1 MQFATQPERYLGNHR
16 LTQYFVGN
24 LHLNYAP
31 TSNSQTSTQTFLTTL
46 GLEYTALKRRP
57 QALTNRR
64 LDGKSMQVP
73 ILVRK
78 PTAWTCDSVSTL
90 LQHYV
95 TAVVPTLRLCGALCQ
110 CRSDPSL
117 LQVPWAPHRKHLSP
131 RISYL
136 HWHSNYGG
144 DILAAFCKK

>member
-24 LHLNYAP
+24 LHLNYP
-31 TSNSQTSTQTFLTTL
+31 PHQQFKSSQTFSTTM

-64 LDGKSMQVP
+64 LDGKPMQVS

-110 CRSDPSL
+110 CRSDLSL

-136 HWHSNYGG
+136 HWHSTYGD
-144 DILAAFCKK
+144 DILAPFCKM